1 MLTLA
6 WISAV
11 RLTFVVDVSRYSGM
25 CFFIANIS
33 KMSDFLRTVPTFW
46 P

>member
-11 RLTFVVDVSRYSGM
+11 RLTFVVVLSLYSGR
-25 CFFIANIS
+25 CFFMLNIS
-33 KMSDFLRTVPTFW
+33 KMSLFLR
-46 P
+46 